1 MTPAYS
7 LAASLLR
14 TGREAP
20 YSLSAS
26 FLRAGREAWIQA
38 KVVTGV
44 PWLKLII
51 ILLFIPFFMEG
62 LYQDFLFLNYNFK
75 NVKNTNVYR

>member
-1 MTPAYS
+1 MGLSVNFGISIISNTLGVWLEFCLRVLVLLYS

-44 PWLKLII
+44 PWLRRD
-51 ILLFIPFFMEG
+51 E
-62 LYQDFLFLNYNFK
+62 
-75 NVKNTNVYR
+75 RE

>member
-1 MTPAYS
+1 MGLSVNFGISIISNTLVVVEFCLRVLVLLYS

-44 PWLKLII
+44 PWLRRD
-51 ILLFIPFFMEG
+51 E
-62 LYQDFLFLNYNFK
+62 
-75 NVKNTNVYR
+75 RE